1 MGITI
6 KDVAR
11 EANVSIGTVSRV
23 LNNKMHVAP
32 STYSRIMAAVEKL
45 HYVPNTSA
53 IRLVKQ
59 SNMTVLCAD
68 SYYKNRAYDNPH
80 MFDIIS
86 GITYELK
93 KKNYTLSL
101 LDLGKKQ
108 EEAESA
114 ILHAISSN
122 SSDGIILNQFFMTP
136 KIERALLE
144 HDFPHICLGKPN
156 FDSMISW
163 IDTNHALSSNLA
175 VKHLLDTGCKRIAF
189 IGGPEDDGIYKER
202 LRGYLR
208 SLEHNNLTYHPEYDV
223 CTSSNTQSIAEAT
236 QKLLSLPEPPDSI
249 LCFNGLFAV
258 IAIQVI
264 NNMKLRIPQDI
275 SVMAFDN
282 YPYAPLVIPPLSVV
296 DIDMFDLGQK
306 AAKALLKKLDNSE
319 LYIQTYTALPHLII
333 RESTSKRN

>member
-6 KDVAR
+6 KDVAK

-23 LNNKMHVAP
+23 LSNKMHVTPA
-32 STYSRIMAAVEKL
+32 TYARIMAAVEKL

-53 IRLVKQ
+53 VRLVKK
-59 SNMTVLCAD
+59 SSMTILCAD

-101 LDLGKKQ
+101 LDLGKKH
-108 EEAESA
+108 EEAEKK

-122 SSDGIILNQFFMTP
+122 ASDGIVLNQFFMTK
-136 KIERALLE
+136 KIEQALLE

-175 VKHLLDTGCKRIAF
+175 VKHLLDVGCKRIAF
-189 IGGPEDDGIYKER
+189 IGGPAEDGIYKER

-208 SLEHNNLTYHPEYDV
+208 SLEHNNLEYRPEYV
-223 CTSSNTQSIAEAT
+223 ACASSNTQSIAEAA

-258 IAIQVI
+258 IVMQVLDNI
-264 NNMKLRIPQDI
+264 GLSIPRDI
-275 SVMAFDN
+275 AVIAFDN

-306 AAKALLKKLDNSE
+306 AAQALLKKLDNSE

-333 RESTSKRN
+333 RESTARHT